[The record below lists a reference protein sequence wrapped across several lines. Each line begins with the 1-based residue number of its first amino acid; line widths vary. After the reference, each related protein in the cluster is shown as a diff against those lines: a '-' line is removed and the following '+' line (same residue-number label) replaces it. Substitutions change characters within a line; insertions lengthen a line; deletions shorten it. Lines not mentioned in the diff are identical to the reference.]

1 MLFSDIIGQEHIKS
15 HLKATVDNQRI
26 SHAQLFIG
34 KEGSGTLASAIAYA
48 QYLLCAHSDNKES
61 CALKCEKLAHP
72 DLHFAFPVAN
82 NNTVKKHAVS
92 NLFLQEWRTF
102 VEEKPYGSLLDWYQE
117 IQIEN
122 KQGKIGVDEA
132 EQIVKSLKLKAYE
145 GGYKVMVIWMAE
157 KMNIEAANK
166 LLKLIEEPPE
176 NTVFLL
182 VTEDEDK
189 LLNTILSRCQILKF
203 PVLSEKDIAD
213 SLIERENSFPTE
225 ATKIAIQ
232 SDGNYNKALQ
242 ILKQDSNDLLF
253 EQWFIEWVRSAF
265 KAKGNPAVIQNLVQW
280 SETISKTGRETQ
292 KSFLHYCLQFFRQ
305 AMLFNFNAKELVFLE
320 TKTQGF
326 SLKKFA
332 PFIHS
337 GNIVAI
343 EKEVAEAI
351 YHIERNGNPKIIL
364 LDTSIKLTR
373 LLHTKESS

>member
-15 HLKATVDNQRI
+15 HLKTTVDNQRV

-34 KEGSGTLASAIAYA
+34 KEGTGTLDSAIAYA
-48 QYLLCAHSDNKES
+48 QYLLCAHSEDKES

-72 DLHFAFPVAN
+72 DLHFAFPVATN
-82 NNTVKKHAVS
+82 NSVKKHAVS
-92 NLFLQEWRTF
+92 NLFLGEWRNF
-102 VEEKPYGSLLDWYQE
+102 VLQKPYGSLIDWYQE

-122 KQGKIGVDEA
+122 KQGKIGVEEA
-132 EQIVKSLKLKAYE
+132 QEIVKSLKLKAYE
-145 GGYKVMVIWMAE
+145 GGYKVMLIWMAE
-157 KMNIEAANK
+157 KMNVEASNK
-166 LLKLIEEPPE
+166 LLNMIEEPPK

-182 VTEDEDK
+182 IAEDEDK

-213 SLIERENSFPTE
+213 GLIERENSFPAE
-225 ATKIAIQ
+225 ASKIAVQ

-242 ILKQDSNDLLF
+242 LLKQDSNDLLY
-253 EQWFIEWVRSAF
+253 EEWFINWVRSAF

-280 SETISKTGRETQ
+280 SEVIAKTGRETQ
-292 KSFLHYCLQFFRQ
+292 KNFLQYCLQFFRQ

-320 TKTQGF
+320 TQTQGF
-326 SLKKFA
+326 SLEKFA

-337 GNIVAI
+337 GNIMAI
-343 EKEVAEAI
+343 EKEISDAM

-373 LLHTKESS
+373 LLHNKENA